1 MLGGRPPRRRRT
13 AARGGTGP
21 GRPLRS
27 AGRDRDAPGA
37 ATEPPN
43 TGRPRPVP
51 AIADHVAAANA
62 GALPRAVCR
71 LPSGWVVMG
80 ETQVREGYC
89 LLLADPV
96 AGCLND
102 LGGAR
107 RAAFLA
113 DMAAVGDAVL
123 AVTGADRVNYGLL
136 GNVVP
141 ELHAHVFP
149 RSDGEPLPHRHR
161 AVWLHDWDAAPPF
174 SLAAHGALRDALRA
188 ALAGRS
194 VG

>member
-1 MLGGRPPRRRRT
+1 M
-13 AARGGTGP
+13 A
-21 GRPLRS
+21 
-27 AGRDRDAPGA
+27 
-37 ATEPPN
+37 
-43 TGRPRPVP
+43 
-51 AIADHVAAANA
+51 AIAEHVAAARA
-62 GALPRAVCR
+62 GTLPRAVCR
-71 LPSGWVVMG
+71 LGSGWVVLG

-96 AGCLND
+96 VGCLND
-102 LGGAR
+102 LDEPA

-113 DMAAVGDAVL
+113 DMAALGDAVL

-149 RSDGEPLPHRHR
+149 RSDAEPLPARQQ
-161 AVWLHDWDAAPPF
+161 AVWLHDWAAAPAF
-174 SLAAHGALRDALRA
+174 SEARHGGLRDRLRA
-188 ALAGRS
+188 ALADRA

>member
-1 MLGGRPPRRRRT
+1 MTAPPS
-13 AARGGTGP
+13 AAPFTP
-21 GRPLRS
+21 
-27 AGRDRDAPGA
+27 APSS
-37 ATEPPN
+37 
-43 TGRPRPVP
+43 PVP
-51 AIADHVAAANA
+51 AVADHVAAANA
-62 GALPRAVCR
+62 GSLPRAVCR

-80 ETQVREGYC
+80 EVQVRRGYC

-96 AGCLND
+96 VGCLND
-102 LGGAR
+102 LDNAR

-113 DMAAVGDAVL
+113 DMAATGDAVL
-123 AVTGADRVNYGLL
+123 SVTDCDRVNFGLL

-149 RSDGEPLPHRHR
+149 RSDDEPMPARHQ

-174 SLAAHGALRDALRA
+174 SVFEHGALRDELRA
-188 ALAGRS
+188 ALAGRA

>member
-1 MLGGRPPRRRRT
+1 MRT
-13 AARGGTGP
+13 
-21 GRPLRS
+21 
-27 AGRDRDAPGA
+27 
-37 ATEPPN
+37 
-43 TGRPRPVP
+43 
-51 AIADHVAAANA
+51 
-62 GALPRAVCR
+62 
-71 LPSGWVVMG
+71 
-80 ETQVREGYC
+80 GYC

-96 AGCLND
+96 VGCLND
-102 LGGAR
+102 LDDAG

-123 AVTGADRVNYGLL
+123 AVTGCDRVNYGLL

-149 RSDGEPLPHRHR
+149 RSDGEPLPRRHQ

-174 SLAAHGALRDALRA
+174 SAAEHGGLRDRLRA
-188 ALAGRS
+188 ALAGRA

>member
-1 MLGGRPPRRRRT
+1 M
-13 AARGGTGP
+13 A
-21 GRPLRS
+21 
-27 AGRDRDAPGA
+27 
-37 ATEPPN
+37 
-43 TGRPRPVP
+43 

-62 GALPRAVCR
+62 GALPRAVCK
-71 LPSGWVVMG
+71 LDSGWVVMG
-80 ETQVREGYC
+80 EVQVRAGYC

-102 LGGAR
+102 LDGPG
-107 RAAFLA
+107 RAGFLA

-123 AVTGADRVNYGLL
+123 AVTGCDRVNYGLL

-149 RSDGEPLPHRHR
+149 RSDDEPLPARHQ
-161 AVWLHDWDAAPPF
+161 AVWLHDWDAAPAF
-174 SLAAHGALRDALRA
+174 SLAEHGELRDALRA
-188 ALAGRS
+188 ALAGRA